1 MQGEN
6 GDGGIRRRGTVEMP
20 VFTSAPTTFRL
31 ARSMDEKRKK
41 NKLLQLF
48 YHNVA
53 LAKSLKNTF
62 YLTRGI
68 LSKVLPVALRLVAIA
83 QKKKMNI
90 APLKKERKKGENISD
105 DQSSSKGS

>member
-1 MQGEN
+1 MMQGEN

-53 LAKSLKNTF
+53 LAKGLKNTF

-68 LSKVLPVALRLVAIA
+68 LSKVYLLLCDLSRSR
-83 QKKKMNI
+83 
-90 APLKKERKKGENISD
+90 KKENEHCAANKKKKGENISD